1 MSVKKERLGYS
12 VEQSGPDKHEKLLWF
27 CRGFYSVIQK
37 IPLISRAL
45 KPDVNNNQDSDKTK
59 TKRKKA
65 SSWCQIF
72 SSKKVKR
79 SEVELNDFLAFLT
92 TALQTLM

>member
-1 MSVKKERLGYS
+1 MGAIEQEMSVKKERLGYS

-45 KPDVNNNQDSDKTK
+45 KPDVNNNQNSDKAE
-59 TKRKKA
+59 KKEGLFLV
-65 SSWCQIF
+65 SNLLLKE
-72 SSKKVKR
+72 SKKK
-79 SEVELNDFLAFLT
+79 
-92 TALQTLM
+92 

>member
-1 MSVKKERLGYS
+1 MGAIEQEMSVKKERLGYS

-45 KPDVNNNQDSDKTK
+45 KPDVNNNQDSDNNENEEKEGLFLVSNLLLK
-59 TKRKKA
+59 E
-65 SSWCQIF
+65 
-72 SSKKVKR
+72 SKKK
-79 SEVELNDFLAFLT
+79 
-92 TALQTLM
+92 